1 MGEGKKR
8 SAPGRAASRSR
19 RAARGDSLRWGDPP
33 LIDLPAL
40 AFPSTNVIARRSV
53 SPGGRSRFRRSPLSR
68 LPGSGS
74 FGECRFH
81 LPGCPDRLPRRA
93 VSTSPVARIGF
104 PSCRFRLPGCPDRL
118 PRRGQLALPGC
129 PVRPPRPGR
138 FRLPGCPDRRP
149 RPVVTLPQTPG
160 FPGTQCGCA
169 PTADHLPYLPRFHL
183 VRPVGPPPRPPLPLR
198 VSGPA
203 RNRSSASGW
212 RALTGMR
219 TLCRTRFPWS
229 RGIFGPHRVLPRNVA
244 LVTEFL
250 CSSTVRTQ
258 VVHRPRVDASVFSG
272 LNVRRDAAAPRHD
285 HHHLLAHVGPDADV
299 RSEPPLRAALSFPPH
314 VTPTKGALP

>member
-1 MGEGKKR
+1 MAATVAPAPPTPSEPCPPAWFWGWIVAASATFQPQFPQWRDPAPERGTGREEGRGAGRWATVGEGKKR

-183 VRPVGPPPRPPLPLR
+183 VRPVGPPPRPPLPC
-198 VSGPA
+198 G
-203 RNRSSASGW
+203 
-212 RALTGMR
+212 
-219 TLCRTRFPWS
+219 
-229 RGIFGPHRVLPRNVA
+229 
-244 LVTEFL
+244 
-250 CSSTVRTQ
+250 
-258 VVHRPRVDASVFSG
+258 
-272 LNVRRDAAAPRHD
+272 
-285 HHHLLAHVGPDADV
+285 
-299 RSEPPLRAALSFPPH
+299 
-314 VTPTKGALP
+314 

>member
-1 MGEGKKR
+1 M
-8 SAPGRAASRSR
+8 P
-19 RAARGDSLRWGDPP
+19 LPP
-33 LIDLPAL
+33 P
-40 AFPSTNVIARRSV
+40 
-53 SPGGRSRFRRSPLSR
+53 R
-68 LPGSGS
+68 LPGSAS
-74 FGECRFH
+74 PACRLH
-81 LPGCPDRLPRRA
+81 
-93 VSTSPVARIGF
+93 
-104 PSCRFRLPGCPDRL
+104 
-118 PRRGQLALPGC
+118 LPGC
-129 PVRPPRPGR
+129 PVRFPQLPLPPP
-138 FRLPGCPDRRP
+138 RLPGSASPAWPARP
-149 RPVVTLPQTPG
+149 PRLPGSASPAW
-160 FPGTQCGCA
+160 P
-169 PTADHLPYLPRFHL
+169 L
-183 VRPVGPPPRPPLPLR
+183 PPPRLPGSASPACRHAAPDPRFPGNPVRMRTDGGSPSLPAPLPPRETGWPSSPSPSPLR

-250 CSSTVRTQ
+250 CSSTVHTQ